1 MRNEVAASKD
11 KLMADFRAVILDAE
25 ELLHATANQAGEKV
39 SAARGR
45 VQESLRTAKQELQ
58 DAEAA
63 QQAAVD
69 RGQVHA
75 GPRAPVLD
83 LRPLAGCHGAM
94 SAAAAANAE
103 RAPVDGM
110 SGP

>member
-58 DAEAA
+58 DAET
-63 QQAAVD
+63 AAVD
-69 RGQVHA
+69 KARVAAHATDAYVHQHPWQTA
-75 GPRAPVLD
+75 GI
-83 LRPLAGCHGAM
+83 
-94 SAAAAANAE
+94 AAA
-103 RAPVDGM
+103 VGVVIGM
-110 SGP
+110 LIGRR